1 MDREAIEAAF
11 WALDDELVR
20 RGVLEAKLWACG
32 GVVMVLEIGS
42 RDSTGDV
49 DAAVW
54 PRQEV
59 LEASKAIAG
68 RLGLREDWL
77 NDKASAFYPDH
88 ADQFWRQPRR
98 RYGGV
103 EVHLA
108 DDRMMLA
115 LKLRAGRGRLDRPDV
130 VVLLDRLGIS
140 EPEQALAIFAALY
153 PNDAL
158 SETGWA
164 TLESALAILQRRRQ
178 VPDVDA
184 DE

>member
-1 MDREAIEAAF
+1 MDREAIEAALRE
-11 WALDDELVR
+11 LDYELVR
-20 RGVLEAKLWACG
+20 RGIAGAKLWACG
-32 GVVMVLEIGS
+32 GIVMVLEIES
-42 RDSTGDV
+42 RDSTSDI

-59 LEASKAIAG
+59 LEASSAIAG

-88 ADQFWRQPRR
+88 AEQSWRRPPR
-98 RYGGV
+98 RYGAV

-130 VVLLDRLGIS
+130 VVLLERLGIS
-140 EPEQALAIFAALY
+140 GKEEALAIFGELY
-153 PNDAL
+153 PNDVL
-158 SETGWA
+158 SEAGSA
-164 TLESALAILQRRRQ
+164 TLESALAILHGRVKRT
-178 VPDVDA
+178 DA
-184 DE
+184 SLE